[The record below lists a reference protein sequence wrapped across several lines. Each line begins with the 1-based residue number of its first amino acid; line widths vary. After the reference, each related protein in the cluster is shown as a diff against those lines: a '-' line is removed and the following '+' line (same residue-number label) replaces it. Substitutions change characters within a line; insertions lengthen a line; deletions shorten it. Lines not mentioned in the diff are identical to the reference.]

1 MPLAFHRA
9 TRKRTRSPCIYGY
22 FPTVRPAWH
31 GWEREP
37 RTSRSPRRVRALP
50 LGHTAR
56 CREDQPPMTTTT
68 PSDQTP
74 AARQSRRPLSALDT
88 AYTGVFPGRADQV
101 GRARRQ
107 VARYLASCPAADDAL
122 IVLTELA
129 TNAVLH
135 SRSGHDFFTVRA
147 ELTGHHARLV
157 VEDAGGTWQQPD
169 PAGTDGGRGL
179 QIVAA
184 IAEAWGIDGD
194 DRGRAVW

>member
-1 MPLAFHRA
+1 
-9 TRKRTRSPCIYGY
+9 
-22 FPTVRPAWH
+22 
-31 GWEREP
+31 
-37 RTSRSPRRVRALP
+37 
-50 LGHTAR
+50 
-56 CREDQPPMTTTT
+56 MTTTT
-68 PSDQTP
+68 PSDRTP
-74 AARQSRRPLSALDT
+74 AAGQSRHPLPTLATAELA

-129 TNAVLH
+129 TNAILH

-157 VEDAGGTWQQPD
+157 VEDAGGTWQQPG

-184 IAEAWGIDGD
+184 IAEAWGVDGD
-194 DRGRAVW
+194 DRGRAVWARLTW

>member
-1 MPLAFHRA
+1 MPLAFPRA
-9 TRKRTRSPCIYGY
+9 PRNRTRSPCVSVY

-37 RTSRSPRRVRALP
+37 RTSRSPRPGRAVP
-50 LGHTAR
+50 PGHTAR

-68 PSDQTP
+68 PSDRTP
-74 AARQSRRPLSALDT
+74 AAGQSRHPLPTLATAELA

-129 TNAVLH
+129 TNAV
-135 SRSGHDFFTVRA
+135 
-147 ELTGHHARLV
+147 
-157 VEDAGGTWQQPD
+157 
-169 PAGTDGGRGL
+169 
-179 QIVAA
+179 
-184 IAEAWGIDGD
+184 
-194 DRGRAVW
+194 